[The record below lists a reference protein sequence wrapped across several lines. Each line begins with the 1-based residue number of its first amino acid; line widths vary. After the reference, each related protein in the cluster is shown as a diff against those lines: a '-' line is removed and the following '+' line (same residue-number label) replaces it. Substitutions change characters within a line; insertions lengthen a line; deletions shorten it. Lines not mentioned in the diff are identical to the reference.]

1 MKLVSAS
8 LREAER
14 RIEWWTL
21 GLGSG
26 AAAWAAAGP
35 GVRAALGIALGTLLA
50 WANFRWLRR
59 SVSVLEALSL
69 RQAGEEKPRV
79 PRRVYVRLIA
89 GYALLLAVVCAS
101 FFSSVVPAFAVLGG
115 LLSLVAAV
123 IAEGMCQLSRGWRE
137 HAQ

>member
-8 LREAER
+8 FREAER

-26 AAAWAAAGP
+26 AAAFAAAGA
-35 GVRAALGIALGTLLA
+35 GVRAALGIAVGTLLA
-50 WANFRWLRR
+50 WANFRWLRS
-59 SVSVLEALSL
+59 SVSVLETLSL

-101 FFSSVVPAFAVLGG
+101 FFSSVVPAFAVVGG

-123 IAEGMCQLSRGWRE
+123 IAEGMCQLARGWRE

>member
-1 MKLVSAS
+1 MSVDS
-8 LREAER
+8 RRFRTAER

-26 AAAWAAAGP
+26 AAALAAGGG
-35 GVRAALGIALGTLLA
+35 GVRTALGIAAGTLLA
-50 WANFRWLRR
+50 WANFRWLRS

-89 GYALLLAVVCAS
+89 GYALLLALVCAS
-101 FFSSVVPAFAVLGG
+101 FFSSVVPAFAVVGG

-123 IAEGMCQLSRGWRE
+123 IAEGMCQLARGWRE
-137 HAQ
+137 HPQ